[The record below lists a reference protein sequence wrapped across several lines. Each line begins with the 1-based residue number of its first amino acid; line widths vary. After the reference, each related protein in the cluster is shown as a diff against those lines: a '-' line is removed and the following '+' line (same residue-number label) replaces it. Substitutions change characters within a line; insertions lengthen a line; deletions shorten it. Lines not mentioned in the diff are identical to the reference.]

1 MKTILRIL
9 VTVLLLVVLQPL
21 AFRVEKAVAQVEGEY
36 VFVDGYGGDV
46 FTAKDTQMSAAWPT
60 RNGGE
65 HANIQFETNQR
76 ALMEF
81 NLSAIPASA
90 TLLSATLYLYHSYY
104 PEAGNPATITLYS
117 ISAANAAW
125 VAGTKDIE
133 PASAGESCWNALA
146 SNGSGGV
153 RTAWA
158 GSPGLS
164 TRGIDYESNSIGSFT
179 FDPGSPR
186 GKEYAIP
193 LDTDRVQGWIGPSN
207 TNYGIVFF
215 ASVNSGH
222 IAQSSH
228 STTAYRPKLVVR
240 YLADSKTIPLSPA
253 AYLPYITQ
261 KSTR

>member
-1 MKTILRIL
+1 MKIIPRIL
-9 VTVLLLVVLQPL
+9 VSLLLLAVLQPL
-21 AFRVEKAVAQVEGEY
+21 AGRVKKVIAQAEGEH
-36 VFVDGYGGDV
+36 VFVDGYGGDI

-60 RNGGE
+60 RNGGA

-76 ALMEF
+76 TLMEF
-81 NLSAIPASA
+81 DLSAIPARA

-104 PEAGNPATITLYS
+104 PEAGNPVTITLYS

-133 PASAGESCWNALA
+133 PAAAGESCWNALA

-164 TRGIDYESNSIGSFT
+164 TRGIDYESDSIGFFT
-179 FDPGSPR
+179 FNPSSPL
-186 GKEYAIP
+186 GTEYAIP
-193 LDTDRVQGWIGPSN
+193 LDTERVQGWLGQSN

-215 ASVNSGH
+215 SSANSGH
-222 IAQSSH
+222 VAQSGH
-228 STTAYRPKLVVR
+228 STTGFRPKLVVR
-240 YLADSKTIPLSPA
+240 YLADSKTIPQYPA
-253 AYLPYITQ
+253 AYLPHITQ
-261 KSTR
+261 ITSR